1 MLATATTLRVADE
14 ELADGEITPA
24 MHAKLAARLAADAV
38 PYNGTQQL
46 EWLASTLAASTADWL
61 FVVGHFPVY
70 SGGHHGNTPELVEV
84 CFVSVGAGATAPLCV
99 VRLTPPPPSV
109 CLAAQQ
115 VMPLLERYNVDAYLD
130 GHSHTLVRG
139 VLLPRCLGGG
149 MHCL

>member
-1 MLATATTLRVADE
+1 MPTGCVRRCRCQFIDTIMLATATTMRVADE

-46 EWLASTLAASTADWL
+46 EWLTTTLAASTADWL

-84 CFVSVGAGATAPLCV
+84 CWRWRRGHCTTSVSCAPPLTLSLRVVGCTA
-99 VRLTPPPPSV
+99 SD
-109 CLAAQQ
+109 AA
-115 VMPLLERYNVDAYLD
+115 A
-130 GHSHTLVRG
+130 
-139 VLLPRCLGGG
+139 
-149 MHCL
+149 